1 MEDIYRNTDGVAQL
15 SKQQKMN
22 YQKILDIR
30 EMTKVEVLSLVMAVR

>member
-1 MEDIYRNTDGVAQL
+1 MEDIYRNTDGVTQL

-30 EMTKVEVLSLVMAVR
+30 EMTKVEVLSLVMGVR

>member
-1 MEDIYRNTDGVAQL
+1 MEDIYRSTDGVAQL
-15 SKQQKMN
+15 SKQQKIN